1 MILVAN
7 TMGRLLSVRMQ
18 SPVNAEDVVKMT
30 QQITDVVMAASS
42 RLVGVTDLRGLS
54 LLPVELTEPIVA
66 MFRRN
71 APRIDRSG
79 LLLSDGAL
87 AWLQIDRLLR
97 ESQNA
102 ARRAFRDRFEL
113 EMWLGEVLTPL
124 EKLEM
129 HKFLATPQ
137 EDVAAPASLR
147 AALDQT
153 VPSIRRSS
161 GRLGA

>member
-7 TMGRLLSVRMQ
+7 TMGRLLLVRMQ
-18 SPVNAEDVVKMT
+18 SPVNAEEVAKMT
-30 QQITDVVMAASS
+30 QQITVVVMAASS

-54 LLPVELTEPIVA
+54 LLPVELTDLIVA

-71 APRIDRSG
+71 ASRIDRSG

-87 AWLQIDRLLR
+87 AWLQIDRVLR

-113 EMWLGEVLTPL
+113 EIWLGEVLTPL
-124 EKLEM
+124 EKLEV
-129 HKFLATPQ
+129 HKFLAAPQ
-137 EDVAAPASLR
+137 EDVTAPASLR
-147 AALDQT
+147 AELGETA
-153 VPSIRRSS
+153 PSVRRSS